1 MRADIL
7 ITAQI
12 RILVSEEKHISKDL
26 FSPHGFLQKCLKL
39 LDICGEGIS
48 LDFLL
53 ILEEKRFCFPKEAS
67 QP

>member
-26 FSPHGFLQKCLKL
+26 FFPPRVLTKMSEAARHLRRGDKFRFPT
-39 LDICGEGIS
+39 
-48 LDFLL
+48 DFGRKE
-53 ILEEKRFCFPKEAS
+53 ILFS
-67 QP
+67 